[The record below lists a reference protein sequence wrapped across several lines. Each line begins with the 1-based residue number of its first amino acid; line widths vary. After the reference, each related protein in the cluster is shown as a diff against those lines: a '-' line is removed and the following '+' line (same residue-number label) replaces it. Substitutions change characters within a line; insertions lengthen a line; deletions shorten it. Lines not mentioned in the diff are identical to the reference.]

1 MQRNWILLRGL
12 VRGVGHWA
20 DFPERMKKA
29 FPQDHIELL
38 EIPGNG
44 ILNGEKSP
52 LTIAET
58 VESFRQQ
65 SGFIRDRKKVHIL
78 AISMGAMM
86 AAEWAQRYPQEVER
100 LVLIN
105 SSSAQHSKFYER
117 LQPKNYFKILALA
130 SSFRNLQAVEDVE
143 REILAMTANS
153 SERRAYALPLWTAES
168 AAHPIT
174 LQNFVRQ
181 LWAANAY
188 RFPVKAPVPTLILSC
203 ENDHFVSVSCSK
215 ALAKAWECPIYI
227 HPWAGHDLPLDD
239 PDWVLEKLRSLPA

>member
-1 MQRNWILLRGL
+1 M
-12 VRGVGHWA
+12 GHWA

-44 ILNGEKSP
+44 TLNGEKSP
-52 LTIAET
+52 LTILDM
-58 VESFRQQ
+58 VQSFRRQ
-65 SGFIRDRKKVHIL
+65 STLIRENRKVHIL

-86 AAEWAQRYPQEVER
+86 AAEWALRYPQEVER

-105 SSSAQHSKFYER
+105 SSSATHSKFYER

-130 SSFRNLQAVEDVE
+130 SSFKNKSSHAVEDLE

-168 AAHPIT
+168 TAHPIT

-188 RFPVKAPVPTLILSC
+188 RFPPKAPVPSLILSC

-239 PDWVLEKLRSLPA
+239 PDWVLEKLRGLPS